1 MKKIFTIIAMI
12 VTVVTVSAQAQN
24 YVNYQKLY
32 LNGQT
37 YDVTGYIFRDGFNG
51 VIKASWTHVIEAPH
65 LSGDWEQIFLVPGGY
80 GMKLGK
86 TCYVFNKHEI
96 SSFESDT
103 IPESWTRDASEDE
116 KSLLNCSKVNNF
128 ANYADFDTD
137 AITAGKECGYV
148 YVSDCLTRK
157 QHVIVYGN

>member
-1 MKKIFTIIAMI
+1 MKRIFAIIAVI
-12 VTVVTVSAQAQN
+12 VTTVVTISAQN
-24 YVNYQKLY
+24 RVDQKELH
-32 LNGQT
+32 LNGKT

-96 SSFESDT
+96 SSFESNT
-103 IPESWTRDASEDE
+103 LPESWLRDATDEE
-116 KSLLNCSKVNNF
+116 KSFGCSKRANLADYANF
-128 ANYADFDTD
+128 DVDGIAT
-137 AITAGKECGYV
+137 GKECGYV
-148 YVSDCLTRK
+148 YVSDRLTRK

>member
-65 LSGDWEQIFLVPGGY
+65 LSGEWEQIFLVPGGY
-80 GMKLGK
+80 GMRLGK
-86 TCYVFNKHEI
+86 TCYVFNEHEI
-96 SSFESDT
+96 SSFESNT
-103 IPESWTRDASEDE
+103 LPESWLRDATDEE
-116 KSLLNCSKVNNF
+116 KSFGCSKR
-128 ANYADFDTD
+128 ANLADYADFNVDGIAT
-137 AITAGKECGYV
+137 GKECGYV
-148 YVSDCLTRK
+148 YVSKNGK
-157 QHVIVYGN
+157 QHIIVYGN